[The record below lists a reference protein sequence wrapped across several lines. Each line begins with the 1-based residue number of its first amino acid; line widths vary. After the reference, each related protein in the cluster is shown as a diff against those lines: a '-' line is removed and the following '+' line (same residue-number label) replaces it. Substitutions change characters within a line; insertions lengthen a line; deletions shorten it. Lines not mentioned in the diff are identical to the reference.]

1 VTSNLIPFPT
11 SPRSLSWR
19 TAAAVTGLV
28 SPSPHTAP
36 PVWRGEGGHKTDTR
50 PWLDDDIPDHTT
62 PPTPQELEACAVYL
76 RTRHLPGSATAFLEA
91 CGNSIS
97 RAGTAWLTHD
107 LKEI

>member
-1 VTSNLIPFPT
+1 MTSNLIPFPN
-11 SPRSLSWR
+11 RSLSRR

-36 PVWRGEGGHKTDTR
+36 PVWRGEGGHKTDR
-50 PWLDDDIPDHTT
+50 RQWVPADVPDHTA
-62 PPTPQELEACAVYL
+62 PPTAAELEACAVYL
-76 RTRHLPGSATAFLEA
+76 RTRHLPGSATRFLEA

-107 LKEI
+107 LKEA

>member
-1 VTSNLIPFPT
+1 MTSNLIPFPN
-11 SPRSLSWR
+11 RSLSWR

-50 PWLDDDIPDHTT
+50 PWLDADIPDHTA
-62 PPTPQELEACAVYL
+62 PPTDAELDACVVWL
-76 RTRHLPGSATAFLEA
+76 NGGSATAFIAA

-107 LKEI
+107 LKEVQL

>member
-11 SPRSLSWR
+11 SPWSLSRR

-36 PVWRGEGGHKTDTR
+36 PVWRGEGGHKTDRR
-50 PWLDDDIPDHTT
+50 PWLDDNIPDHTA
-62 PPTPQELEACAVYL
+62 PPTPAELAACRIYL
-76 RTRHLPGSATAFLEA
+76 AGGSATAFIEA

-97 RAGTAWLTHD
+97 RAGSAWLTHD
-107 LKEI
+107 LKEV